1 MPSKERARA
10 CNGEPMSSDSDLDLL
25 ADGIEKLQDELI
37 PMLTG
42 EDKGEI
48 EALLELAL
56 EAYTV
61 IRTKVKA
68 PTGAARRR
76 SNRSS
81 PYLQRH

>member
-1 MPSKERARA
+1 
-10 CNGEPMSSDSDLDLL
+10 MSNESDLDLL

-48 EALLELAL
+48 EALLELTALLELAL